1 MDKKENRVTGTRN
14 YAMIRDEK
22 TQIYRAAR
30 ENYVI
35 HLHDAYLAAR
45 MSEYT

>member
-22 TQIYRAAR
+22 TQIYRVAR
-30 ENYVI
+30 KNYVI
-35 HLHDAYLAAR
+35 HLQDTHLAAR
-45 MSEYT
+45 MSEHT